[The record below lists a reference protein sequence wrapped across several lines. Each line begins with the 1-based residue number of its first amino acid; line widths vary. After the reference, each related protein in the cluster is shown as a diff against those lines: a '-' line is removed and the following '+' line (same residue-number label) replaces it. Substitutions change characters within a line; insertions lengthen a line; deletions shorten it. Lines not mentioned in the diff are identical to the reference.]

1 MYVYIHIG
9 HENDAQSCQAQV
21 EKFNLYDAFQDS
33 E

>member
-9 HENDAQSCQAQV
+9 HENVVQSCQAQV
-21 EKFNLYDAFQDS
+21 EHSNLYDAFHDS